1 VTDPTTDLATVA
13 RAQQRRRINANW
25 MLLVPALVLLTAVLL
40 VPLAQSFIRSI
51 ASPTWTLEHYIELFT
66 DGVTLTVL
74 GRTATTA
81 ALTTVVAFLLG
92 YPYAYFMTRVSDR
105 SRAILLVIV
114 LIPFWT
120 SVMARNFAW
129 LVILQRGGP
138 VQTALSWIGLG
149 DIQLVGS
156 QIGVTI
162 AMSQVLLPFMVL
174 PLFSSLSAIDR
185 RLLLAAR
192 GLGSPPIVAFW
203 KVYWPLSRGGVVA
216 GLILVFTL
224 SLGFYVTPALL
235 GSPQQSLIAQ
245 LLAQRTM
252 QLLDF
257 EGAGALG
264 MVVLVITLLLVAWA
278 NRVGGTISAI
288 GVVAGLILVFTLSLG
303 FYVTPALLGSPQQ
316 SLIAQLLAQRT
327 MQLLDFEGAG
337 ALGIVVLV
345 ITLLLVAWANR
356 VGGTIS
362 AIGVVATGSGARR

>member
-1 VTDPTTDLATVA
+1 
-13 RAQQRRRINANW
+13 
-25 MLLVPALVLLTAVLL
+25 
-40 VPLAQSFIRSI
+40 
-51 ASPTWTLEHYIELFT
+51 
-66 DGVTLTVL
+66 
-74 GRTATTA
+74 
-81 ALTTVVAFLLG
+81 
-92 YPYAYFMTRVSDR
+92 
-105 SRAILLVIV
+105 
-114 LIPFWT
+114 
-120 SVMARNFAW
+120 
-129 LVILQRGGP
+129 
-138 VQTALSWIGLG
+138 
-149 DIQLVGS
+149 
-156 QIGVTI
+156 
-162 AMSQVLLPFMVL
+162 VLLPFMVL

-264 MVVLVITLLLVAWA
+264 
-278 NRVGGTISAI
+278 
-288 GVVAGLILVFTLSLG
+288 
-303 FYVTPALLGSPQQ
+303 
-316 SLIAQLLAQRT
+316 
-327 MQLLDFEGAG
+327 
-337 ALGIVVLV
+337 IVVLV

>member
-1 VTDPTTDLATVA
+1 MTTTTPT
-13 RAQQRRRINANW
+13 RRPRPAW
-25 MLLVPALVLLTAVLL
+25 LLLVPALALLAGVLL
-40 VPLAQSFIRSI
+40 VPLFQSFVRSI
-51 ASPTWTLEHYIELFT
+51 TTPTWTLEHYARLFT

-81 ALTTVVAFLLG
+81 LLVTLIAFLLG

-105 SRAILLVIV
+105 TRAVLLVVV

-129 LVILQRGGP
+129 LTILQRGGP
-138 VQTALSWIGLG
+138 VHTFLTWIGLG

-174 PLFSSLSAIDR
+174 PLFSALSGIDR
-185 RLLLAAR
+185 KLLLAAR
-192 GLGSPPIVAFW
+192 GLGSSPLVAFW
-203 KVYWPLSRGGVVA
+203 KIYWPLSRGGVVA

-245 LLAQRTM
+245 LLAQRTT

-257 EGAGALG
+257 AGAGALG
-264 MVVLVITLLLVAWA
+264 MLVLVVTLV
-278 NRVGGTISAI
+278 
-288 GVVAGLILVFTLSLG
+288 
-303 FYVTPALLGSPQQ
+303 
-316 SLIAQLLAQRT
+316 
-327 MQLLDFEGAG
+327 
-337 ALGIVVLV
+337 
-345 ITLLLVAWANR
+345 LVAWANR

-362 AIGVVATGSGARR
+362 AIGVVATSGSKGR

>member
-1 VTDPTTDLATVA
+1 MTTPALT
-13 RAQQRRRINANW
+13 RRPRPAW
-25 MLLVPALVLLTAVLL
+25 LLLVPALTLLAAVLL
-40 VPLAQSFIRSI
+40 VPLGQSFLRSI
-51 ASPTWTLEHYIELFT
+51 SSPTWTLDNYARLFT

-74 GRTATTA
+74 GRTAATA
-81 ALTTVVAFLLG
+81 LIVTVVAFLLG

-105 SRAILLVIV
+105 VRAVLLVVV

-129 LVILQRGGP
+129 LTILQRGGP

-174 PLFSSLSAIDR
+174 PLFSALSGIDR
-185 RLLLAAR
+185 KLLLAAR
-192 GLGSPPIVAFW
+192 GLGSSPLVAFW
-203 KVYWPLSRGGVVA
+203 KIYWPLSRGGVVA

-245 LLAQRTM
+245 LLAQRTT

-257 EGAGALG
+257 AGAGALG
-264 MVVLVITLLLVAWA
+264 MLVLVVTLVLVAWA
-278 NRVGGTISAI
+278 NRI
-288 GVVAGLILVFTLSLG
+288 
-303 FYVTPALLGSPQQ
+303 
-316 SLIAQLLAQRT
+316 
-327 MQLLDFEGAG
+327 
-337 ALGIVVLV
+337 
-345 ITLLLVAWANR
+345 
-356 VGGTIS
+356 GGTIS
-362 AIGVVATGSGARR
+362 AIGVVATSGTKGR